1 MIAINKENLQRNF
14 IPSLS
19 KIFFYLFVS
28 IVILILTNFPLIIN
42 VLTKTVNVPTEA
54 LKAQLSSNLPLKA
67 IWLNFAADNKI
78 LDKLVLIIFWAGIG
92 LLVYL
97 TTLAIKN
104 IIIETEDEIKIENT
118 YVNKGNPSSRLK
130 PILFQ
135 LGALAIVI
143 FVMILSFMK
152 LYQIWVLEFAK
163 FILFLPS
170 IVSLEALLISV
181 LGLTINIYLLINLIK
196 FTFLAD
202 ELKT

>member
-1 MIAINKENLQRNF
+1 MIAINREKLQSNF

-19 KIFFYLFVS
+19 EIFFYLFIS
-28 IVILILTNFPLIIN
+28 TITLILTNFSLIIN
-42 VLTKTVNVPTEA
+42 ALTKTIDVSTEA
-54 LKAQLSSNLPLKA
+54 LKAQLSSTLPLKE

-78 LDKLVLIIFWAGIG
+78 LDKLILIIFWAGIG

-104 IIIETEDEIKIENT
+104 IIIEAEDEMKIENT
-118 YVNKGNPSSRLK
+118 YVNKGNSGNRLK

-135 LGALAIVI
+135 LGALAIIIAMMV
-143 FVMILSFMK
+143 LSFTK

-170 IVSLEALLISV
+170 LTSLEALLISV
-181 LGLTINIYLLINLIK
+181 LGLTINIYLLVSLLK
-196 FTFLAD
+196 FTFVAD